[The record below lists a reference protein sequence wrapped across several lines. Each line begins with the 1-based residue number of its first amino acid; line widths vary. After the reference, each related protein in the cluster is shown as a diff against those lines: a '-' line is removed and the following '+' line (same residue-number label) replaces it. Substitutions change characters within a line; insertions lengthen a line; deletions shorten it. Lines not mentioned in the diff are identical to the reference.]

1 MWSNVEI
8 HRSACRNGGGAD
20 ASPHAHG
27 TASARRWV
35 SKQASSKKQFLACL
49 LGGLLKAERFPR
61 FLAGGETRNPSIAD
75 SVSRLRLSIHRR
87 YPSSRS
93 HVAVSVDLDAR
104 GQWGL
109 AERAIERQR
118 ERDSGVETA
127 SRRTDHG
134 NPDRSENGTECSAST
149 HQIESSTPTNVSS
162 RMMMGKNGTPPPP
175 PPPPSTPHRMP
186 NTIPP

>member
-93 HVAVSVDLDAR
+93 HVAVSVDLDA
-104 GQWGL
+104 WTL
-109 AERAIERQR
+109 
-118 ERDSGVETA
+118 DSGVLPRGQLNVNVNVTVGSKRRPVGLITEIQIGQRMGQNA
-127 SRRTDHG
+127 RHQRIRSRAARQQT
-134 NPDRSENGTECSAST
+134 SA
-149 HQIESSTPTNVSS
+149 VV
-162 RMMMGKNGTPPPP
+162 
-175 PPPPSTPHRMP
+175 
-186 NTIPP
+186 